1 MCKLKCETHDKINS
15 PRANLRRMFMADD
28 SRPKLSFIPTS
39 PFFSRA
45 FPSAIQ
51 LQCKFC
57 IRNNNKNSTNTHK
70 MPHVLYELYM
80 HDNSYNV
87 DDNKLSQK
95 PSKFSQFPWHTT
107 YLIKWISSAKQN
119 AQYNN
124 FDRLYLKGKEIV
136 DE

>member
-1 MCKLKCETHDKINS
+1 
-15 PRANLRRMFMADD
+15 
-28 SRPKLSFIPTS
+28 
-39 PFFSRA
+39 
-45 FPSAIQ
+45 
-51 LQCKFC
+51 
-57 IRNNNKNSTNTHK
+57 

-87 DDNKLSQK
+87 DDNKFSQK

-136 DE
+136 DEWIAHHDTSTMTDCCVFSGNGRWVSADGNVENLPFPKRMCVDDFPLE